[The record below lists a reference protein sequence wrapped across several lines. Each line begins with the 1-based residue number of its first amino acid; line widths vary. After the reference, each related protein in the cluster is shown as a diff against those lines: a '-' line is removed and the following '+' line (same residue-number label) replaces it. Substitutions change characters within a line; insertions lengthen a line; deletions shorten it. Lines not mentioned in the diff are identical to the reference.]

1 MVASGKRAYLVLLD
15 DPQVVPSEQPP
26 WVTTAVILLPRD
38 SVSFLTFADTAI
50 HV

>member
-1 MVASGKRAYLVLLD
+1 MVASGKRARHALLD

-26 WVTTAVILLPRD
+26 WVTMTVILLPRD
-38 SVSFLTFADTAI
+38 SVSFLASADTAI